1 MSILNESQEQRDI
14 ELSKITKISLKKIKS
29 IIPKSPDSIRI
40 YDGQSSIKSEND
52 ILSLYK
58 EYKCLDIIAYL
69 KTLMVTSIESR
80 HRELY
85 SLIRKTSRKVCL
97 DFGSG
102 VGTHAIA
109 LFENSNEVSILDV
122 PGPLLNF
129 TLDRVRLRGF
139 NPKVYYHD
147 SQLPDSFFD
156 LVICTDVLEHV
167 YDPVRELARITNC
180 LKRSGI
186 LHLQVSSKIKPS
198 SGHFESSIRK
208 WKIEGPKFLGGNYK
222 KIGETIYRKL

>member
-1 MSILNESQEQRDI
+1 MILNESQEQRDI
-14 ELSKITKISLKKIKS
+14 ELSKITNIPLKKIKS
-29 IIPKSPDSIRI
+29 IKIKTPESIRI
-40 YDGQSSIKSEND
+40 YDEKSLIETEDD

-58 EYKCLDIIAYL
+58 EYKYLDIVAYL
-69 KTLMVTSIESR
+69 KTLMVTSINSR
-80 HRELY
+80 HPELH
-85 SLIRKTSRKVCL
+85 SLIKKTKRKVCL

-109 LFENSNEVSILDV
+109 LLENSNDVSILDV

-129 TLDRVRLRGF
+129 TLGRVKLRGF
-139 NPKVYYHD
+139 DLKVYSHN
-147 SQLPDSFFD
+147 SPLPNLFFD

-167 YDPVRELARITNC
+167 YDPVREVVRMTNC

-208 WKIEGPKFLGGNYK
+208 WKLEGPKFLASNYK
-222 KIGETIYRKL
+222 KVGKTIYRKL